1 MEEAGLD
8 VRVVDVAPTVRVAL
22 SGRLDTITAPEF
34 QAQVLP
40 LVEGASSCII
50 GCSGLSYLSS
60 AGLRTFLLVHKRL
73 MSSGARLALDGVA
86 PAVREV
92 LDLTGFSGIFDV
104 LG

>member
-1 MEEAGLD
+1 MNESSFAMHIVEEAPAL
-8 VRVVDVAPTVRVAL
+8 RVAL

-40 LVEGASSCII
+40 LVADATTFVLD
-50 GCSGLSYLSS
+50 CSELSYLSS
-60 AGLRTFLLVHKRL
+60 AGLRTLLLIHKRL
-73 MSSGARLALDGVA
+73 MAKGARLALDGVV
-86 PAVREV
+86 PSVRDV

>member
-50 GCSGLSYLSS
+50 DCSGLSYLSS

>member
-8 VRVVDVAPTVRVAL
+8 VRVVDVAPTVRVTL

-50 GCSGLSYLSS
+50 DCSGLSYLSS

>member
-1 MEEAGLD
+1 MNESSFAMHVVEEAPAL
-8 VRVVDVAPTVRVAL
+8 RVAL

-50 GCSGLSYLSS
+50 DCSGLSYLSS

-86 PAVREV
+86 PAMREV

>member
-8 VRVVDVAPTVRVAL
+8 VRVVDVAPTVRIAL

-50 GCSGLSYLSS
+50 DCSGLSYLSS

>member
-1 MEEAGLD
+1 MEEVGLD

-50 GCSGLSYLSS
+50 DCSGLSYLSS